1 MRTRGKGEVRLA
13 VRKQG
18 WIARALSARKE
29 ASQLVTGCTGCVERS
44 DRTSEGLMCR
54 SRFGSARVSCP
65 RLRFCVLPSIQTFA
79 VSILAYHVC
88 DHENSARSNNGLCAT
103 GRTLARRGSAHKRS
117 STGAHFTMTLT
128 GLNPAQQRTAKAKEA
143 IGRRNFNGILKGKTL
158 IKSSTP
164 QRDYHIALGS
174 EKHEAVL
181 DEREPGTSDEFSRK
195 MSGRAPLNRTERVWP
210 RRAAMHLPYCSS
222 FPS

>member
-1 MRTRGKGEVRLA
+1 
-13 VRKQG
+13 
-18 WIARALSARKE
+18 
-29 ASQLVTGCTGCVERS
+29 
-44 DRTSEGLMCR
+44 
-54 SRFGSARVSCP
+54 
-65 RLRFCVLPSIQTFA
+65 
-79 VSILAYHVC
+79 
-88 DHENSARSNNGLCAT
+88 
-103 GRTLARRGSAHKRS
+103 
-117 STGAHFTMTLT
+117 MTLT

-210 RRAAMHLPYCSS
+210 RRAAMHLPYCSRVV
-222 FPS
+222 FHPSSRHRL